1 MKKCC
6 VIGLGYIGLPT
17 SVILAKAGFNVIG
30 VDINK
35 KIVKQINAG
44 KEPFSEPD
52 LEESLKEVIEK
63 KSFIARDKLDFAD
76 AFVIAVPTPFIKKNN
91 DIPKPDISFVIKA
104 SEAIAKYIKKGNVIL
119 IESTIPVG
127 TTEKV
132 AKLVSRISKLGL
144 NDFFIGH
151 CPERVLPGKI
161 LYELV
166 NNDRVIGGLKES
178 DSKICKTIY
187 ESFCKG
193 NIYVTNAKTAEMVKL
208 AENSYRDINIAFAN
222 ELSMISDKYGIHS
235 NELISLA
242 NNHPRVNILNP
253 GCGVGGHCIAVD
265 PWFIVDAFPEEA
277 KLIKTARNVNLKKTS
292 WVFNKIQKESKTFFE
307 KFRRK
312 PILGCLGIS
321 FKPNVDDIRES
332 PALQIVRELIKASES
347 VLVSDPN
354 IKNFSEF
361 DLHDLNKLLDEAD
374 ILIILV
380 NHKEFDL
387 NKFENILKNKKILDF
402 CGK

>member
-17 SVILAKAGFNVIG
+17 SVILAKTGFNVIG

-35 KIVKQINAG
+35 KIVKQVNAG

-52 LEESLKEVIEK
+52 LEESLREVIEK
-63 KSFIARDKLDFAD
+63 KSFIASDKLDFAD
-76 AFVIAVPTPFIKKNN
+76 AFIIAVPTPFIKKNN
-91 DIPKPDISFVIKA
+91 DIPKPDISFVLKA
-104 SEAIAKYIKKGNVIL
+104 SEAIARYIKKGNVIL

-132 AKLVSRISKLGL
+132 AKLVARISKLGL

-178 DSKICKTIY
+178 DSKICKAIY
-187 ESFCKG
+187 ETFCKG

-208 AENSYRDINIAFAN
+208 AENSYRDVNIAFAN
-222 ELSMISDKYGIHS
+222 ELSMISDKYGISS

-277 KLIKTARNVNLKKTS
+277 KLIKKARNVNLKKTK
-292 WVFNKIQKESKTFFE
+292 WVFNKIQKESKTFYE
-307 KFRRK
+307 KFRIK

-321 FKPNVDDIRES
+321 FKPNVDDVRES
-332 PALQIVRELIKASES
+332 PALQIVRELIKSSES
-347 VLVSDPN
+347 VMVSDPN

-387 NKFENILKNKKILDF
+387 NKFKNRLKNKKVLDF